1 MSSEQRT
8 ARERLIDRLE
18 QEASTR
24 RSNATQWREAAD
36 VTRSRASEIQLRR
49 DADAM
54 AADAE
59 LFAQAAAALRAAPAP
74 EPEHVCGGCG
84 YKWNWPV
91 PSPIELCGDCWRKTL
106 QILRG
111 AAPAPEGETPKREC
125 SLCGFS
131 LALCLEAKLHG
142 EACCPHCFHP
152 PASPGPTPE

>member
-8 ARERLIDRLE
+8 ARETLE
-18 QEASTR
+18 QAFHEM
-24 RSNATQWREAAD
+24 AD
-36 VTRSRASEIQLRR
+36 EWIRQADDIRLRR
-49 DADAM
+49 GQMTREKRGHEMLASCAYAIQDKI
-54 AADAE
+54 
-59 LFAQAAAALRAAPAP
+59 AALRAAPAP

-91 PSPIELCGDCWRKTL
+91 PSPIELCGDCWRKTW